1 VQYGFAV
8 EDSCGFKVV
17 QNCFELFM
25 QELVF
30 INKNMAR
37 WKEFEKISNRKSQMP
52 PDELAA
58 MFIQITDDLS
68 YCRTFYPNTE
78 TERYLNQLAGK
89 MHYKIYQNKKETGN
103 RIVNF
108 WKTDLPLLLYEI
120 RAYLYFSLA
129 VFLFFVLIG
138 AYSAAND
145 PDFVRSILGDDY
157 VDMTDANI
165 EKGDPM
171 AVYKQANQMDMFLA
185 ITFNNIGVAFRAFV
199 FGLFFILGTLNVL
212 MFNGI
217 MLGSFQYYFY
227 AHGVFLES
235 IMTIWIH
242 GTLEIFAI
250 TVAGAA
256 GIILGV
262 SFLNPGSY
270 KRLQSFKQGARTG
283 IKIIIGIVPVFIV
296 AGFLEGFITR
306 YTGAPYFLRA
316 TIIIGSLAFIVWYF
330 FLYPKKL
337 SQKILSDKH
346 NKP

>member
-1 VQYGFAV
+1 
-8 EDSCGFKVV
+8 
-17 QNCFELFM
+17 M
-25 QELVF
+25 QELIF
-30 INKNMAR
+30 INKNMGR
-37 WKEFEKISNRKSQMP
+37 WKEFEKNSNHKTQMP

-78 TERYLNQLAGK
+78 TEKYLNQLAGK
-89 MHYKIYQNKKETGN
+89 MHYKIYQNRKESGN
-103 RIVNF
+103 KIVHF
-108 WKTDLPLLLYEI
+108 WKIDLPLTLYQT
-120 RAYLYFSLA
+120 RNYLYFSIV
-129 VFLFFVLIG
+129 VFLFFVLVG

-145 PDFVRSILGDDY
+145 PNFVRSILGDDY

-171 AVYKQANQMDMFLA
+171 AVYKQMNPTDMFLA
-185 ITFNNIGVAFRAFV
+185 ITFNNISVAFRAFV

-217 MLGSFQYYFY
+217 MLGSFQYYFFEK
-227 AHGVFLES
+227 GVFLES

-256 GIILGV
+256 GILLGI
-262 SFLNPGSY
+262 SFLYPKTY
-270 KRLQSFKQGARTG
+270 KRLQSFKKGARNAV
-283 IKIIIGIVPVFIV
+283 KIIIGIIPVFIV

-316 TIIIGSLAFIVWYF
+316 AIILASLIFIVWYF

-337 SQKILSDKH
+337 SRKLFDEENNKII
-346 NKP
+346 

>member
-1 VQYGFAV
+1 
-8 EDSCGFKVV
+8 
-17 QNCFELFM
+17 M

-30 INKNMAR
+30 INKNLAR
-37 WKEFEKISNRKSQMP
+37 WKEFEKNSNHKTNMS

-58 MFIQITDDLS
+58 WFIQITDDLS

-89 MHYKIYQNKKETGN
+89 MHYKIYQNKKESGS
-103 RIVNF
+103 RIINF
-108 WKTDLPLLLYEI
+108 WKKELPVILYQV
-120 RAYLYFSLA
+120 RGYLYFSLV

-145 PDFVRSILGDDY
+145 PGFVRSILGDDY

-171 AVYKQANQMDMFLA
+171 AVYKQMNQMDMFLA
-185 ITFNNIGVAFRAFV
+185 ITFNNIGVAFRAFI
-199 FGLFFILGTLNVL
+199 FGLFFILGSLNVL

-227 AHGVFLES
+227 TQGVFLES
-235 IMTIWIH
+235 VMTIWIH

-256 GIILGV
+256 GILLGI
-262 SFLNPGSY
+262 SFLKPETY
-270 KRLQSFKQGARTG
+270 KRLQSFKIGARKG
-283 IKIIIGIVPVFIV
+283 VKIMIGIMPVFMV

-306 YTGAPYFLRA
+306 YTGAPYFIRA
-316 TIIIGSLAFIVWYF
+316 AIILSSLAFIIWYF
-330 FLYPKKL
+330 FLYPN
-337 SQKILSDKH
+337 KIVKQLNAQE
-346 NKP
+346 NKDM